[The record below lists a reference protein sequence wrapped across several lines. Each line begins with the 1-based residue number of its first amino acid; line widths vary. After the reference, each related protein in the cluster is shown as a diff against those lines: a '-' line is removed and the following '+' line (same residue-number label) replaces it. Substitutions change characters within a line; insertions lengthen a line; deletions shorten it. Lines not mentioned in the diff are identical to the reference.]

1 MTGDQALGAGVEN
14 CGDCG
19 GGVANRADRTILIFV
34 AASRMGVKKL
44 RKTSSQKN
52 QNAGSRCPLHS
63 TR

>member
-1 MTGDQALGAGVEN
+1 MTSDQALRARVED
-14 CGDCG
+14 CGNCG
-19 GGVANRADRTILIFV
+19 GGMANRANRTILSF
-34 AASRMGVKKL
+34 AAACRMGVKKL